1 MTAAPTQASVLRAGD
16 RGWLAEVEP
25 DRIAA
30 LVDAIVKQPWA
41 AELQDIVPAA
51 RTVLVVARHADTMDH
66 IAADLRH
73 LLAQTTTPGEQSTTG
88 TTVRIPVRYDGP
100 DLPEIAG
107 RLGLPADEIVRQHT
121 SASHRVGFFG
131 FAPGFAYIDGLPGA
145 LKLPRRS
152 SPRPRVAAG
161 LVAIAGTQTVV
172 YPGGTPGGWHL
183 IGSTTEVLWDVDS
196 PTPNRLNVGDRV
208 VFEAVN

>member
-1 MTAAPTQASVLRAGD
+1 MTAGPIQASVLRAGD

-30 LVDAIVKQPWA
+30 LVDAIGEQPWA

-51 RTVLVVARHADTMDH
+51 HTVLVVARKADTMDH
-66 IAADLRH
+66 LAAELRR
-73 LLAQTTTPGEQSTTG
+73 LLAQTATRTLGEQSSTG
-88 TTVRIPVRYDGP
+88 TTIRIPVRYDGP
-100 DLPEIAG
+100 DLPEIAD

-152 SPRPRVAAG
+152 SPRPRVTAG

-172 YPGGTPGGWHL
+172 YPGG
-183 IGSTTEVLWDVDS
+183 
-196 PTPNRLNVGDRV
+196 
-208 VFEAVN
+208 